1 MKNGIYI
8 YGIIKASNPRE
19 FGAIGIG
26 DQPTSVATL
35 AFKDIAAV
43 VSESPYTIYDSLAKE
58 KTVRDL
64 VTHQFVLEK
73 VMASF
78 TVLPVKFG
86 TMVESAGEVLTLL
99 EKGYALLSDELR
111 KMEGKIELDV
121 VAQWEM
127 PKVMAAI
134 YRDSP
139 HIQRKQREFALKGS
153 QVAVEEKVTLGQLVA
168 ERIQTHKASSIQLIL
183 QTLKEEAVD
192 LCLHDVVSDEMI
204 LNAAFLLEKKREE
217 SFNEAVTL
225 LDQKLENA
233 VNFRVV
239 GPLPP
244 YSFATIL
251 LESIDPGSVEAAR
264 KTLGLRGEREITGK
278 AVRDAYRQLAQKSH
292 PDSGGSAGIQDFS
305 RLHAAYRTL
314 KNVVEHGMTRVEVYR
329 WEKDFS

>member
-8 YGIIKASNPRE
+8 YGISKTSSPRE

-26 DQPTSVATL
+26 DRPTNVATL
-35 AFKDIAAV
+35 AFKDIAAI
-43 VSESPYTIYDSLAKE
+43 VSESPYTTFDSLAKE
-58 KTVRDL
+58 KTVKDL

-86 TMVESAGEVLTLL
+86 TMVENMDEITTFL

-111 KMEGKIELDV
+111 KMEGNIELDV
-121 VAQWEM
+121 VAQWDM

-139 HIQRKQREFALKGS
+139 HIQSKQREFAIKGR
-153 QVAVEEKVTLGQLVA
+153 QVAIEEKVTLGQLVA
-168 ERIQTHKASSIQLIL
+168 ERIQAHKASSTQLIL
-183 QTLKEEAVD
+183 QTLKEAAID

-204 LNAAFLLEKKREE
+204 LNAAFLLEKKYEE
-217 SFNEAVTL
+217 SFNEAVAL
-225 LDQKLENA
+225 LDQKLENT

-251 LESIDPGSVEAAR
+251 LERIDPDSVGAAR
-264 KTLGLRGEREITGK
+264 KTLGLHGELTEK
-278 AVRDAYRQLAQKSH
+278 AVRDSYRQLAQKSH
-292 PDSGGSAGIQDFS
+292 PDSGGGANSQDFS
-305 RLHAAYRTL
+305 RLHLAYRTL

>member
-1 MKNGIYI
+1 
-8 YGIIKASNPRE
+8 
-19 FGAIGIG
+19 
-26 DQPTSVATL
+26 
-35 AFKDIAAV
+35 
-43 VSESPYTIYDSLAKE
+43 
-58 KTVRDL
+58 
-64 VTHQFVLEK
+64 
-73 VMASF
+73 
-78 TVLPVKFG
+78 
-86 TMVESAGEVLTLL
+86 
-99 EKGYALLSDELR
+99 
-111 KMEGKIELDV
+111 
-121 VAQWEM
+121 M

-139 HIQRKQREFALKGS
+139 HIQRKQREFAQKGS
-153 QVAVEEKVTLGQLVA
+153 QVAVGEKVTLGQLVA
-168 ERIQTHKASSIQLIL
+168 ERIQARKAGSTQLIL
-183 QTLKEEAVD
+183 QALKEESVD

-204 LNAAFLLEKKREE
+204 LNTAFLLEKKREE
-217 SFNEAVTL
+217 SFFEAVTL

-264 KTLGLRGEREITGK
+264 KTLGLHGELTEK

-292 PDSGGSAGIQDFS
+292 PDTGGSADIQDFS
-305 RLHAAYRTL
+305 RLHVAYKTL

>member
-8 YGIIKASNPRE
+8 YGIIKTSDPQE
-19 FGAIGIG
+19 FGATGIG
-26 DQPTSVATL
+26 DQPTNIATL

-43 VSESPYTIYDSLAKE
+43 VSESPFAIYDSLAKE
-58 KTVRDL
+58 KTVKDL

-86 TMVESAGEVLTLL
+86 TMVESAGEAINFL
-99 EKGYALLSDELR
+99 EKGYTLLSDELR
-111 KMEGKIELDV
+111 KMEGKLELDV
-121 VAQWEM
+121 VAQWEL

-139 HIQRKQREFALKGS
+139 HIQSKQREFALQGS
-153 QVAVEEKVTLGQLVA
+153 QVAVEERVTLGQMVEQALKT
-168 ERIQTHKASSIQLIL
+168 RKASSTQLIL

-192 LCLHDVVSDEMI
+192 LCLHEVANDEMI
-204 LNAAFLLEKKREE
+204 LNAAFLLEKQHEE
-217 SFNEAVTL
+217 LFNDAVTL
-225 LDQKLENA
+225 VDQGLENT

-251 LESIDPGSVEAAR
+251 LERIDPGSVEEAR
-264 KTLGLRGEREITGK
+264 ETLGLHGEITGK
-278 AVRDAYRQLAQKSH
+278 TVRDAYRQLAQKSH
-292 PDSGGSAGIQDFS
+292 PDTGGGTDIQDFS
-305 RLHAAYRTL
+305 RLHVAYRRL

-329 WEKDFS
+329 WEKDSA

>member
-8 YGIIKASNPRE
+8 YGIIKTSNPQE

-26 DQPTSVATL
+26 DRPTSVATL

-43 VSESPYTIYDSLAKE
+43 VSESHYTIYDSLAKE
-58 KTVRDL
+58 KTVKGL
-64 VTHQFVLEK
+64 VAHQFVLEK

-86 TMVESAGEVLTLL
+86 TMVKSAGEVITFL

-121 VAQWEM
+121 VAQLEM

-139 HIQRKQREFALKGS
+139 HIQSKQREFALKGN

-168 ERIQTHKASSIQLIL
+168 ECIQTRKTSSTQLIL
-183 QTLKEEAVD
+183 QALKDEAVD
-192 LCLHDVVSDEMI
+192 LCLHDVISDEMI
-204 LNAAFLLEKKREE
+204 LNTAFLLEKKHEE
-217 SFNEAVTL
+217 SFNEAVIL
-225 LDQKLENA
+225 LDQKLENS

-251 LESIDPGSVEAAR
+251 LESIAPDSVEAAR
-264 KTLGLRGEREITGK
+264 KTLGLHGELTDK
-278 AVRDAYRQLAQKSH
+278 SVRDAYHQLAQKSH
-292 PDSGGSAGIQDFS
+292 PDTGGSSDIQDFS
-305 RLHAAYRTL
+305 RLHIAYKTL
-314 KNVVEHGMTRVEVYR
+314 KNVVAHGMTRVEVYR
-329 WEKDFS
+329 WEKDLS